1 MRGLLVALLVLCA
14 AAVVT
19 SRFVPKIAALSVAGN
34 AHYAVRDVLE
44 LAGLEV
50 GRPFLWVTRSSV
62 RRLSEDPWV
71 HSATIVRVWPDE
83 VRVLIVEREPVL
95 KSGDLAVAGDGTVL
109 PGATAAE
116 TAGLPRLEGWGNP
129 RTAEAIELARLL
141 EPFEPTVI
149 SYSPAGFE
157 IQVSG
162 GTLVTPSAEALRAQ
176 WSAFVSH
183 RGGRIAVYPWGVSAS
198 DE

>member
-1 MRGLLVALLVLCA
+1 MRGLLIALLVLAA

-19 SRFVPKIAALSVAGN
+19 SRFVPKVAHLSVAGN
-34 AHYAVRDVLE
+34 SHHSTEHVLA
-44 LAGLEV
+44 LANLRLGDPL
-50 GRPFLWVTRSSV
+50 LWVNRGSV
-62 RRLSEDPWV
+62 RALFEDPWV
-71 HSATIVRVWPDE
+71 LSATVVRVWPDQ
-83 VRVLIVEREPVL
+83 VRVLIAERTPL
-95 KSGDLAVAGDGTVL
+95 IISGDLALAGDGTVL

-116 TAGLPRLEGWGNP
+116 VARLPRLEGWGTE
-129 RTAEAIELARLL
+129 RTAEAIELVRLL
-141 EPFEPTVI
+141 EPYEPTVI

-157 IQVSG
+157 IQLSG
-162 GTLVTPSAEALRAQ
+162 GTLLTPGAEALRAQ